1 MKPARGQWQRR
12 GWVADLL
19 AIGLLLALCYFFF
32 WQILTPNPL
41 NRRWFAS
48 GDFTD
53 QFYAFR
59 YFLSKELWSG
69 RLPLWNPHTF
79 SGVPFLAD
87 VQAAVYYPIGLL
99 VILLAGKG
107 GLPLIAVEVEVIIHY
122 FLASLFVYLF
132 VKQVTGRR
140 LAGLVS
146 GIIYAYGSYL
156 TSYPKLQMVIL
167 EGQTW
172 VPLALLAVHLA
183 AREEREARKQRSIA
197 WLACGGLALGLT
209 ALAGHGQTLL
219 FAAYT
224 VMGYLVFQFAP
235 LWWSAGRR
243 GRVALT
249 AQVLVLPLIA
259 LGLGAAQL
267 IPSIEYTRLSNRA
280 QMSFAQA
287 GGGYANSDIL
297 ALFLPGFRLI
307 YIGVLPLILAILA
320 LVLKRIREA
329 VFWGVAA
336 LLALLLS
343 LGDGSALHTF
353 LYVFAPG
360 FNLFRG
366 QERAMQVFS
375 LATAV
380 LAGYGMAILDH
391 PMARKVKHRYATFF
405 RLALWANIGALVL
418 ALLAFLMVST
428 VAPPEPG
435 GVNDLLERSVLL
447 VILLGLSTLVLFLR
461 LGHRL
466 RGWRLAALVLP
477 IIIFDLFT
485 VNYGH
490 QFRGGKARDRFVVTP
505 LVEFLQG
512 QPTPFRVQDDHLL
525 PGNYGCVWGLEAM
538 GGISPLRLRTYRS
551 FLDALPEERAR
562 SLLNVVY
569 VISESTEL
577 RGGELVGEYGTPG
590 KELYLH
596 RLIDPGPRAHLVYS
610 VEVRPDDDEALQRLA
625 DPDFNH
631 RETVVLAEEPPLA
644 LAGSG
649 EGRVEFADRQPTHL
663 TLEVDSDSDGI
674 LVLSETYYPGWQA
687 TVDGREAPVLRAN
700 TALRAVPITAGRHRV
715 EMVFRPWSVP
725 AGLGLSV
732 LTLVAVL
739 IGLLWL
745 RRGSD

>member
-1 MKPARGQWQRR
+1 MKPASRLWQGRN
-12 GWVADLL
+12 WVADVLVV
-19 AIGLLLALCYFFF
+19 AFLLLLCYFFF

-41 NRRWFAS
+41 NRRWFAR

-59 YFLSKELWSG
+59 YFLSNELWSG

-87 VQAAVYYPIGLL
+87 VQAAVYYPLGLL
-99 VILLAGKG
+99 IILLAGKG
-107 GLPLIAVEVEVIIHY
+107 GLPLVAVEIEVIIHY

-140 LAGLVS
+140 LAGLAS
-146 GIIYAYGSYL
+146 GIVYTYGSYL
-156 TSYPKLQMVIL
+156 TSYPKLQMAIL

-172 VPLALLAVHLA
+172 VPLALLAIHLA
-183 AREEREARKQRSIA
+183 AGEERQAKRQRSIA

-219 FAAYT
+219 LAAYA
-224 VMGYLVFQFAP
+224 VMAYLAFEFAP
-235 LWWSAGRR
+235 LWWSAGTRR
-243 GRVALT
+243 KSELT
-249 AQVLVLPLIA
+249 AQVLVLPLVA

-267 IPSIEYTRLSNRA
+267 IPSIEYTQLSSRA
-280 QMSFAQA
+280 QMSFAEA

-297 ALFLPGFRLI
+297 ALLLPGFRLI
-307 YIGVLPLILAILA
+307 YVGVLPLILAILA

-329 VFWGVAA
+329 VFWGIVA

-343 LGDGSALHTF
+343 LGEGSALNTF

-366 QERAMQVFS
+366 QERSMQVFS
-375 LATAV
+375 LAAAI
-380 LAGYGMAILDH
+380 LAGYGTAVLDQ
-391 PMARKVKHRYATFF
+391 PMARKVKHRYASFF
-405 RLALWANIGALVL
+405 RLVLWANAAAVVL

-435 GVNDLLERSVLL
+435 TVNDLLERSVLL
-447 VILLGLSTLVLFLR
+447 AILLGLSTLALYLR
-461 LGHRL
+461 LGHKL
-466 RGWRLAALVLP
+466 RGWRLAILILP

-490 QFRGGKARDRFVVTP
+490 HSGGGRARDRFVVTP

-538 GGISPLRLRTYRS
+538 GGISPLRLQSYRAL
-551 FLDALPEERAR
+551 LDTLTEERAR
-562 SLLNVVY
+562 SLLNVAY

-577 RGGELVGEYGTPG
+577 PDGELLGEYSARG

-596 RLIDPGPRAHLVYS
+596 RVTDVGPRAYLVYS
-610 VEVRPDDDEALQRLA
+610 AEVKADEGAALQRLA
-625 DPDFNH
+625 SPEFDH
-631 RETVVLAEEPPLA
+631 RETVILADEPGLA
-644 LAGSG
+644 LPGSG
-649 EGRVEFADRQPTHL
+649 DGRVRFVERQPTRL
-663 TLEVDSDSDGI
+663 SLEVDSDSDGI
-674 LVLSETYYPGWQA
+674 LVLSEIYYPGWQA
-687 TVDGREAPVLRAN
+687 TVDGREVPILRAN
-700 TALRAVPITAGRHRV
+700 TVLRAVPITAGTHRV
-715 EMVFRPWSVP
+715 GMIFRPWTLS
-725 AGLGLSV
+725 AGLGLSA
-732 LTLVAVL
+732 LTLTVL
-739 IGLLWL
+739 IGAVWL
-745 RRGSD
+745 RRNGR

>member
-1 MKPARGQWQRR
+1 MKPAPGPWQRR

-19 AIGLLLALCYFFF
+19 VIAFLLVLCYFFF
-32 WQILTPNPL
+32 WQILTPNPV
-41 NRRWFAS
+41 NRRWFVG

-59 YFLSKELWSG
+59 YFLSQELWRG

-99 VILLAGKG
+99 IILLAGKG
-107 GLPLIAVEVEVIIHY
+107 GLPLIAVEIEVIIHY

-132 VKQVTGRR
+132 VKEATGRR
-140 LAGLVS
+140 LAGLAS

-156 TSYPKLQMVIL
+156 TSYPMLQLAIL

-197 WLACGGLALGLT
+197 WLGCGGLALGLT

-224 VMGYLVFQFAP
+224 VMGYLILQFAP

-243 GRVALT
+243 RKVELT
-249 AQVLVLPLIA
+249 AQILVLPLIA

-307 YIGVLPLILAILA
+307 YVGVLPLILANLA

-329 VFWGVAA
+329 VFWGVVA

-343 LGDGSALHTF
+343 LGEGSALHAF
-353 LYVFAPG
+353 FYVFAPG

-366 QERAMQVFS
+366 QERSMQVFS

-380 LAGYGMAILDH
+380 LAGYGMAILDR
-391 PMARKVKHRYATFF
+391 PMARKVKHRYSTFF
-405 RLALWANIGALVL
+405 RLILWASAGALVL

-447 VILLGLSTLVLFLR
+447 LILLGLSTLVLFLR

-477 IIIFDLFT
+477 ILVFDLFT

-490 QFRGGKARDRFVVTP
+490 QFRGGKARDRFALTP

-525 PGNYGCVWGLEAM
+525 PGNYGCVWGLEAI
-538 GGISPLRLRTYRS
+538 GGISPLRLRTYRAL
-551 FLDALPEERAR
+551 LDALPEERAR
-562 SLLNVVY
+562 TLLNVAY
-569 VISESTEL
+569 VISESAEL
-577 RGGELVGEYGTPG
+577 PDGELVGQYGTPG

-596 RLIDPGPRAHLVYS
+596 QIKDLGPRAYLVYS
-610 VEVRPDDDEALQRLA
+610 AEVKPDGAEALRRLA
-625 DPDFNH
+625 SPDFDP
-631 RETVVLAEEPPLA
+631 RESVILADEPALA
-644 LAGSG
+644 LPGSG
-649 EGRVEFADRQPTHL
+649 EGQARFVERQPTRL
-663 TLEVDSDSDGI
+663 TLDVVSDSDGI
-674 LVLSETYYPGWQA
+674 LVLSEIDYPGWQA
-687 TVDGREAPVLRAN
+687 KVDGREVPILRAN
-700 TALRAVPITAGRHRV
+700 TALRAVPIAAGTHHV
-715 EMVFRPWSVP
+715 EMVFRPWTVR

-732 LTLVAVL
+732 LTLGGVL
-739 IGLLWL
+739 VGLLWL
-745 RRGSD
+745 RRGSK